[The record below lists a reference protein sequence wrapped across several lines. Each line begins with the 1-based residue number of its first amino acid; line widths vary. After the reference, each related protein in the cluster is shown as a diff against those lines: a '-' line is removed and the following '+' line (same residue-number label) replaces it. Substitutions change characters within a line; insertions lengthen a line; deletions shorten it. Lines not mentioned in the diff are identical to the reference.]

1 MIKIIK
7 KYRDFFIISKFIDLF
22 LHFCYNYY
30 GDSMSRKK
38 IDLSDIKEKS
48 LEETTTF
55 TDLMSRRE
63 KRKRK
68 KEIEIDDIED
78 MVNEKRK
85 NTEDLTKVI
94 KETKNTKKKEN
105 SKTKELNIKE
115 IKNSEN
121 KEDKL
126 SNTQI
131 LDLTRKMKFNF
142 DNVKEENTEKKKNGV
157 SLLNCIGI
165 INLICIGYYIY
176 LLAFTSYQD
185 NESNYM
191 IAGGIIISLVF
202 FFGLSLVC
210 SKKLRKIFNIINIL
224 AIISFIAFN
233 IYTFLK

>member
-1 MIKIIK
+1 M
-7 KYRDFFIISKFIDLF
+7 IISNTFFLIDLF

-30 GDSMSRKK
+30 GDCMARKK

-68 KEIEIDDIED
+68 KEEMLDDIED
-78 MVNEKRK
+78 MIQEKRK
-85 NTEDLTKVI
+85 NTQDLTNDINKIKVENISDKKRKKDIIDKTKEIYIKDLDNEKEENLTNTQIIDLTK
-94 KETKNTKKKEN
+94 
-105 SKTKELNIKE
+105 
-115 IKNSEN
+115 
-121 KEDKL
+121 
-126 SNTQI
+126 
-131 LDLTRKMKFNF
+131 KMKFNF
-142 DNVKEENTEKKKNGV
+142 DDVKEENTEKKKNGV
-157 SLLNCIGI
+157 SLLNVIGI
-165 INLICIGYYIY
+165 INLICIGFYIY

-191 IAGGIIISLVF
+191 IAGGFIISLVF

-224 AIISFIAFN
+224 AILLFIAFN
-233 IYTFLK
+233 IYTFMK

>member
-1 MIKIIK
+1 MA
-7 KYRDFFIISKFIDLF
+7 
-22 LHFCYNYY
+22 N
-30 GDSMSRKK
+30 KK

-68 KEIEIDDIED
+68 KEEMLDDIED
-78 MVNEKRK
+78 MIKEKRR
-85 NTEDLTKVI
+85 NTQDLTKEI
-94 KETKNTKKKEN
+94 KEVKKTKKDKFEE
-105 SKTKELNIKE
+105 KKDNIKE
-115 IKNSEN
+115 AK
-121 KEDKL
+121 KEDIEEKL
-126 SNTQI
+126 NNTQI

-142 DNVKEENTEKKKNGV
+142 DDVKDENSENKKNGV
-157 SLLNCIGI
+157 TLLNLIGV

-191 IAGGIIISLVF
+191 IAGGFIISLVF

-210 SKKLRKIFNIINIL
+210 NKKLRKAFNIINIL
-224 AIISFIAFN
+224 AIILFVAFN
-233 IYTFLK
+233 IYTYLK

>member
-1 MIKIIK
+1 MTK
-7 KYRDFFIISKFIDLF
+7 
-22 LHFCYNYY
+22 
-30 GDSMSRKK
+30 KK

-68 KEIEIDDIED
+68 KEEMLDDIED
-78 MVNEKRK
+78 IINEKRR
-85 NTEDLTKVI
+85 NTQDLTKEI
-94 KETKNTKKKEN
+94 KEVKKTKKDKFEE
-105 SKTKELNIKE
+105 KKDNIKE
-115 IKNSEN
+115 AK
-121 KEDKL
+121 KEDIEEKL
-126 SNTQI
+126 NNTQI

-142 DNVKEENTEKKKNGV
+142 DDVKDENSENKKNGV
-157 SLLNCIGI
+157 TLLNSIGV

-191 IAGGIIISLVF
+191 IAGGFIISLVF

-210 SKKLRKIFNIINIL
+210 SKKLRKAFNIVNIL
-224 AIISFIAFN
+224 AIILFIAFN
-233 IYTFLK
+233 IYTYMK

>member
-1 MIKIIK
+1 MAK
-7 KYRDFFIISKFIDLF
+7 R
-22 LHFCYNYY
+22 N
-30 GDSMSRKK
+30 
-38 IDLSDIKEKS
+38 IDLSGIKEKS

-68 KEIEIDDIED
+68 KEMEIDDIED
-78 MVNEKRK
+78 MINEKRK
-85 NTEDLTKVI
+85 NTEDLTKVV
-94 KETKNTKKKEN
+94 KETKKEN
-105 SKTKELNIKE
+105 NKTKELNIKDFKE
-115 IKNSEN
+115 KDN
-121 KEDKL
+121 KEEKL

-142 DNVKEENTEKKKNGV
+142 DDVKEENTKKKKNGV

-185 NESNYM
+185 NENNYM

-210 SKKLRKIFNIINIL
+210 NKKLRKIFNIINIL
-224 AIISFIAFN
+224 TILSFISFN
-233 IYTFLK
+233 IYTFMK